1 MRRRIPYLQVSG
13 KLTKDLCIFSSKN
26 ILPMFLELCI
36 CSSKNI
42 LPMFL
47 ELKIHKSLTYLLLTG
62 LHCTNTNESLDY
74 CIEHNKWCVKFIDET
89 TDGNVPYD
97 LIEDFTIRF
106 WLKYTS
112 KMVRPCLFVTLSPN

>member
-1 MRRRIPYLQVSG
+1 
-13 KLTKDLCIFSSKN
+13 
-26 ILPMFLELCI
+26 
-36 CSSKNI
+36 
-42 LPMFL
+42 MFL

-112 KMVRPCLFVTLSPN
+112 KMVRPCLFVTLSPNYVTHLLAERPPCGDPEVCTIGTGVPYLQPETGCQRMAG